1 MEDLKTIGIVGAGLM
16 GHALAQMFSLKGY
29 TVNLFDRDQEIL
41 DQVPKRVHDNLK
53 VFIELGLVDELEAEA
68 CVNNIALCRDIKDTY
83 SSEDCIIIE
92 AVSENLDVKK
102 GIFAKLEKI
111 TSPETILTSN
121 TSAIS
126 ITEISR
132 DLEFRERVVG
142 THFWNPPHIVPCVE
156 VIRGEFTSQ
165 ETFQTVV
172 AFLKKAGKEPVSVL
186 KDVPGFLGN
195 RMQHAL
201 WREAISL
208 VEKGIAT
215 AEDIDRVVKF
225 SFGLRLAFIGPLETA
240 DLAGLDL
247 TLNVQR
253 DLFPE
258 LENSTKPSEMLTG
271 MVERGETGVRTGRG
285 FYEWSREKINRRI
298 SQRDRVLLKI
308 LKDVF

>member
-1 MEDLKTIGIVGAGLM
+1 LEDLKTIGIVGAGLM